1 MGLWRKRRK
10 NPKLPLQF
18 YNHNFMVLK
27 FSKTKYTNQST
38 NNKKITQTKLEWKL
52 SSSCSRI
59 WPRFRPVF
67 KTSYVCIY
75 TVDHSVEL
83 KILEIITYLFFIKT
97 QGNVSDRPYETPKEY
112 FFLAF
117 PQYFIDVTQSFSSL
131 STSTKPAFNH
141 ISKYYYGNYYLFG
154 SLRST
159 HARRGVWNFR
169 SITQ

>member
-1 MGLWRKRRK
+1 MGLWRKRK

-38 NNKKITQTKLEWKL
+38 SKKKITQTKLEWKL

-97 QGNVSDRPYETPKEY
+97 QATCPTVRMKHQKNI
-112 FFLAF
+112 FF
-117 PQYFIDVTQSFSSL
+117 SFSSIFYRRN
-131 STSTKPAFNH
+131 T
-141 ISKYYYGNYYLFG
+141 ILFVAQ
-154 SLRST
+154 
-159 HARRGVWNFR
+159 HVNKKKN
-169 SITQ
+169 SI

>member
-1 MGLWRKRRK
+1 MGLWRKRK
-10 NPKLPLQF
+10 KTLSYL
-18 YNHNFMVLK
+18 YNFIIIILMVLK

-59 WPRFRPVF
+59 WPRFRLVF
-67 KTSYVCIY
+67 KTSYYVYI
-75 TVDHSVEL
+75 DHSVEL

-131 STSTKPAFNH
+131 STSTKKKN
-141 ISKYYYGNYYLFG
+141 
-154 SLRST
+154 
-159 HARRGVWNFR
+159 
-169 SITQ
+169 SI